1 MNFDPQQIVIGLAN
15 GSVYAVLA
23 LSLVLIY
30 RSNGVINFAQGE
42 MATFAAYI
50 AWTFLTLVH
59 APFFLAVLIALAA
72 AFALGSATEFVLIR
86 RVRHSEFTQI
96 IATVGLFIFLN
107 SLDLGVWGG
116 IAKSIASP
124 FGNGVFQIGSLRVGA
139 QYLGILVVALVLAAL
154 VFAFFRWTKVGQALE
169 AATLNPTASR
179 LVGINVGRMMV
190 LGWGIS
196 ALVGGAAGIMT
207 ANLLV
212 LEPNMMASTIIFGFA
227 AISLGGISSPF
238 GAIVGGLSIGVLQAL
253 LGTYVPGGTALRTPL
268 AFVVLLVILLVRPN
282 GLFGRARVVRA

>member
-42 MATFAAYI
+42 MATFSAYI
-50 AWTFLTLVH
+50 AWTFLTVAH
-59 APFFLAVLIALAA
+59 VPFFLSVPLALVA
-72 AFALGSATEFVLIR
+72 AFALGSVTEFVLIR

-116 IAKSIASP
+116 IAKSIESP
-124 FGNGVFQIGSLRVGA
+124 FGNGVLQLGTLRVGA
-139 QYLGILVVALVLAAL
+139 QYLGIFVVALVLAGL
-154 VFAFFRWTKVGQALE
+154 VFAFFRWTKLGQGLE

-179 LVGINVGRMMV
+179 LVGINVGRMLV
-190 LGWGIS
+190 LGWGIY
-196 ALVGGAAGIMT
+196 ARVGGA
-207 ANLLV
+207 
-212 LEPNMMASTIIFGFA
+212 
-227 AISLGGISSPF
+227 
-238 GAIVGGLSIGVLQAL
+238 
-253 LGTYVPGGTALRTPL
+253 
-268 AFVVLLVILLVRPN
+268 
-282 GLFGRARVVRA
+282 